1 MDCKGSVAVTK
12 LPLDEVNFGTWRYQT
27 TEEESIALF
36 HREGSSNLYV
46 TTHMNGTNNA
56 PPATFTLRDITA
68 LDLALVNSVP
78 GALESMTVRC
88 ALETDRGVIY
98 ESDTAE
104 IGMACE
110 LTCHLVTMKVSVNKA
125 AELRDILMQL
135 KTGDN
140 RIFVSDQPSQ
150 RVAGTES
157 QLDALPA
164 WVFYIPA
171 WLYTRKV
178 RIVLEKLLLMY
189 TVFSVFWACWQLYR
203 HVNIIH
209 LTFQPFIDLLKE
221 HLAPTMETFDTA
233 LVVITEIWTHWFSP
247 LNIFMGK
254 VLTPVLLSLKSGL
267 TPFLGLCTL
276 MTTNISRL
284 LASSSPVLM
293 LKEVLQSFSVLGTH
307 LWRVVTALMWP
318 FHQLCLY
325 VMSSSLAVVSFDT
338 SRVRFNWVLGM
349 VTSSVKAIGNG
360 TVKLFSYLLRK
371 KQRKVH
377 LQKTPTRLHMGT
389 PRTRKTLS
397 HVQSSE
403 QDKRKT

>member
-1 MDCKGSVAVTK
+1 MDYKAVTK

-27 TEEESIALF
+27 AEEEGIALF

-88 ALETDRGVIY
+88 VLETDSGVIY
-98 ESDTAE
+98 ESDAAE
-104 IGMACE
+104 SGTACE
-110 LTCHLVTMKVSVNKA
+110 LTCHLVTMKTSVHRAGK
-125 AELRDILMQL
+125 LRDILLQL
-135 KTGDN
+135 NTGDN
-140 RIFVSDQPSQ
+140 AIIVHDQPSH
-150 RVAGTES
+150 RVAGAES
-157 QLDALPA
+157 QPAQLDALPA

-178 RIVLEKLLLMY
+178 RVVLEKLLLMY
-189 TVFSVFWACWQLYR
+189 TVLSVFWACWQLYR

-209 LTFQPFIDLLKE
+209 MTFQPFIDLLKE
-221 HLAPTMETFDTA
+221 HLASVMETFDTA
-233 LVVITEIWTHWFSP
+233 LVIITEIWTHWFSP
-247 LNIFMGK
+247 LNIFMGT
-254 VLTPVLLSLKSGL
+254 VLTPVLLSLKSSL

-276 MTTNISRL
+276 LVTNISQL

-293 LKEVLQSFSVLGTH
+293 FKGVLQSLSVLGTQ
-307 LWRVVTALMWP
+307 LWRVVTLLFWP

-325 VMSSSLAVVSFDT
+325 ILSSPLAVVSLDA

-349 VTSSVKAIGNG
+349 VTSSIKAIGNG
-360 TVKLFSYLLRK
+360 TVKLFNYLVRK

-377 LQKTPTRLHMGT
+377 LQKTPTRLYMDT
-389 PRTRKTLS
+389 PRTWKT
-397 HVQSSE
+397 
-403 QDKRKT
+403 